1 MSIAVTEIVSGGGR
15 VSCSVG
21 SGLAAAWEAYREKEN
36 RERMRKPAMDWP
48 SKLER
53 TLLSKLEF
61 LNSLWGLGTEEE

>member
-1 MSIAVTEIVSGGGR
+1 
-15 VSCSVG
+15 VG
-21 SGLAAAWEAYREKEN
+21 SGLAAAWEAYREKAN